1 MKEYLTVEWNDTESS
16 AKGWLVIYNYVKGY
30 TGGGIRMHPDVNK
43 EEVLRLAEAM
53 AYKYKACESQFC
65 GGCKGGIAYDSKAPD
80 AKAVLR
86 RYLIAMMPYI
96 REGVSLGGD
105 YGTNY
110 SDILAVF
117 REFGFD
123 MPLTKSMRDDKKIVE
138 NAAAYNKLLEQ
149 TVDTVPINDVIAGYG
164 VAEAAD
170 EAYMLLMEARKISK
184 EGISTDG
191 SFDGNNIWTCDRYV
205 RGSKG
210 QKADVVIQ
218 GMGRVGSAC
227 ANRLMQLGHS
237 VVGMSDSKVFLYNPN
252 GLDTRMVRKL
262 KKEGKAFK
270 SGDFGDGTKIMQ
282 SCEWLSVPCDII
294 VPCALADA
302 LNGDNAGD
310 VKAAL
315 VVEGANIATS
325 AAADEVFKKKGVYM
339 ICDFTANLSEAWM
352 YDAVF
357 FGTVAAE
364 KDVVLA
370 AAAELC
376 RRNARKQMQLA
387 LDEGRYARESVK
399 EIFAPTVQDF
409 PEI

>member
-1 MKEYLTVEWNDTESS
+1 M
-16 AKGWLVIYNYVKGY
+16 VI
-30 TGGGIRMHPDVNK
+30 
-43 EEVLRLAEAM
+43 
-53 AYKYKACESQFC
+53 
-65 GGCKGGIAYDSKAPD
+65 
-80 AKAVLR
+80 
-86 RYLIAMMPYI
+86 
-96 REGVSLGGD
+96 

-170 EAYMLLMEARKISK
+170 EAYMLLMGARKISK

-227 ANRLMQLGHS
+227 ANRLMQLGHR

-252 GLDTRMVRKL
+252 GLDTQIVHKL

-302 LNGDNAGD
+302 LNGDNAGY

-325 AAADEVFKKKGVYM
+325 AAADEVFKKKGDVYDM
-339 ICDFTANLSEAWM
+339 RAYSGRTRSLSEAWM

-357 FGTVAAE
+357 FGTVEAE

-376 RRNARKQMQLA
+376 RREMRGSRCSLLLLRADMRARA
-387 LDEGRYARESVK
+387 
-399 EIFAPTVQDF
+399 
-409 PEI
+409 